1 MASILQFTPFASSV
15 DAAFWQDLANK
26 KLNVLKLSE
35 ASQSVYAYYAT
46 GQPYQ
51 QRLQQQQQQQQ
62 QNPPLPESTISMP
75 TRFCVPAQ
83 GLNTTDDTR

>member
-35 ASQSVYAYYAT
+35 ASQPVYAYYAT
-46 GQPYQ
+46 GHPH
-51 QRLQQQQQQQQ
+51 QQQLQQQ
-62 QNPPLPESTISMP
+62 QNPPLPESAISMP